1 MTMSFLGY
9 RRTDGRVGT
18 RNYVGVL
25 ATVACANEVA
35 LGIANQVRG
44 TMAFTHQQGCC
55 QTPPDLARVTR
66 TLAGLG
72 CNPNLAA
79 VILVSLGCEGTDVAS
94 VAAAIAATGKPVE
107 VLAIQESGGLAK
119 TLAKGTLLAQKLV
132 MDASRIERVECP
144 ESDLV
149 LGLKCGSSDTTSG
162 LAPNPAL
169 GLAVERLTAAGGT
182 AVMGEVTE
190 FIGAEH
196 ILAAQA
202 KDEATGRRILDLVE
216 RMENRAKAIGVDMRG
231 GQPTPGNIKGGLTT
245 IEEKSLGAIA
255 KAGRAIVQDVYE
267 YGERP
272 SVKGLVV
279 MDSPGREP
287 ELLTGMAAAGCNVIV
302 FTTGRGAPQGFPFV
316 PVLKVTGNR
325 NTWETLVDHMD
336 LSVHEVIDGSESMP
350 TAAGR
355 LYDAILGV
363 AGGVTTKAEVSGYFK
378 AMDIYVTG
386 PVI

>member
-1 MTMSFLGY
+1 MSFLGY
-9 RRTDGRVGT
+9 RRGNGQVGT
-18 RNYVGVL
+18 RNYVGIL

-35 LGIANQVRG
+35 LGIAAQVRG

-94 VAAAIAATGKPVE
+94 VAEAIAATGKPVE
-107 VLAIQESGGLAK
+107 ILAIQESGGLAK
-119 TLAKGTLLAQKLV
+119 TLSKGTLMAQKLV
-132 MDASRIERVECP
+132 MDASRASREPCDD
-144 ESDLV
+144 SDLIV
-149 LGLKCGSSDTTSG
+149 GLKCGSSDTTSG

-169 GLAVERLTAAGGT
+169 GLVVERLTAAGGT

-202 KDEATGRRILDLVE
+202 KDEATGQRILDLVK
-216 RMENRAKAIGVDMRG
+216 RMEDRAKAVGVDMRG

-272 SVKGLVV
+272 KVKGLVV

-316 PVLKVTGNR
+316 PVLKVTGNQ

-336 LSVHEVIDGSESMP
+336 LSVHEVIDGSGSMP
-350 TAAGR
+350 LAANR

-363 AGGVTTKAEVSGYFK
+363 AGGVVTKAEVSGYFK